1 MVGSEPTADRRAVV
15 IEDRGTFGPALAR
28 QLAARGRPAR
38 WVPHPFA
45 IDLDPVCWANAPLV
59 FLDALD
65 LSSQQEDPTR
75 SRLASLDLLQQFA
88 ALPPGQ
94 RPKVIVYST
103 HMAKPEINIPL
114 RRPGSAVAFYEVQDL
129 MDRLDDIVLD
139 RYPGQVAPPTPEDW
153 AALHPG
159 LHARSDVAGAHQAM
173 RRRESAWRLVW
184 DDHAAYDKAVQVWIR
199 RNVVS
204 LLDVEARGYGIAVEV
219 TRKLAGL
226 PYASR

>member
-1 MVGSEPTADRRAVV
+1 MTDAEAVDRRAVV

-28 QLAARGRPAR
+28 SLAARGRPAR

-45 IDLDPVCWANAPLV
+45 IDLDPSCWANAPLV

-65 LSSQQEDPTR
+65 LSSQQEDHTR

-88 ALPPGQ
+88 ALPDGQ
-94 RPKVIVYST
+94 RPQVVVYST

-114 RRPGSAVAFYEVQDL
+114 RRPGSADAYYEVQDL
-129 MDRLDDIVLD
+129 MDHLDDVVVG
-139 RYPGQVAPPTPEDW
+139 RYPGQVPPPTAEDW

-159 LHARSDVAGAHQAM
+159 LHDRSDVAAAHQAM

-184 DDHAAYDKAVQVWIR
+184 DDRAGYDKAVQVWIR

-204 LLDVEARGYGIAVEV
+204 LLGVESRGYGIAVEV

-226 PYASR
+226 PYAAR

>member
-1 MVGSEPTADRRAVV
+1 MAGEEPVDRRAVV

-45 IDLDPVCWANAPLV
+45 VDLDPSCWANASLV

-88 ALPPGQ
+88 ALPAGE
-94 RPKVIVYST
+94 RPRVVVYST

-129 MDRLDDIVLD
+129 MDHLDDIVLG
-139 RYPGQVAPPTPEDW
+139 RYPGQVPPPTPDDW
-153 AALHPG
+153 ATLHPS
-159 LHARSDVAGAHQAM
+159 LHARSDVAAAHQAM
-173 RRRESAWRLVW
+173 RRREGAWRLVW
-184 DDHAAYDKAVQVWIR
+184 DDRAGYDKAIQVWIR